1 MLDLQARLA
10 ALTLHVTLLEDEVGI
25 VQMAAAARH
34 VAKRERGSHSFEF
47 NMAGTTFTNPSQL
60 LPLGS

>member
-10 ALTLHVTLLEDEVGI
+10 ALILHVTLEDEVGI

-34 VAKRERGSHSFEF
+34 VAKRERGNHSFEF